1 MLIECTIN
9 KTLHRYEADPAMPAL
24 DFLRYV
30 AQLTGTKEGCRE
42 GECGACTILLNGELV
57 NSCLVPALHLHNT
70 EIVTVEGIAEADELH
85 HIQQAFVIE
94 GGSQCGF
101 CTPGMIVSAAKLV
114 EGKRAL
120 DEATIR
126 EFMAGNLCRCT
137 GYGQI
142 VKSILGAAKEPRMEN
157 RG

>member
-9 KTLHRYEADPAMPAL
+9 QKAHRYEVDPAMAAL

-30 AQLTGTKEGCRE
+30 AKLTGTKEGCRE

-57 NSCLVPALHLHNT
+57 NSCLVPVLHLHKA
-70 EIVTVEGIAEADELH
+70 EVITVEGIAQVDELSR
-85 HIQQAFVIE
+85 IQQTFVIE

-114 EGKRAL
+114 EGKREL

-142 VKSILGAAKEPRMEN
+142 VKSILEAVK
-157 RG
+157 

>member
-1 MLIECTIN
+1 MT
-9 KTLHRYEADPAMPAL
+9 AL

-30 AQLTGTKEGCRE
+30 VGLTGTKEGCRE
-42 GECGACTILLNGELV
+42 GECGACTIMLNGELV
-57 NSCLVPALHLHNT
+57 NSCLVPALHLHKAAV
-70 EIVTVEGIAEADELH
+70 VTVEGVAQADELSR
-85 HIQQAFVIE
+85 IQKAFVIE

-114 EGKRAL
+114 EGRRGL
-120 DEATIR
+120 DESTIR

-142 VKSILGAAKEPRMEN
+142 VKSILEAGAEDED
-157 RG
+157 RGSKMDDGG

>member
-1 MLIECTIN
+1 MLIQSTIN
-9 KTLHRYEADPAMPAL
+9 KNSHRHEASPTMTAL

-57 NSCLVPALHLHNT
+57 NSCLVPAIHLHKA
-70 EIVTVEGIAEADELH
+70 EIVTVEGISQAEELSR
-85 HIQQAFVIE
+85 IQQAFVME

-114 EGKRAL
+114 EGKRDL

-142 VKSILGAAKEPRMEN
+142 VKSILEAAK
-157 RG
+157 

>member
-9 KTLHRYEADPAMPAL
+9 RQMHRHEVDPLLTAL

-30 AQLTGTKEGCRE
+30 AGRTGTKEGCRE

-57 NSCLVPALHLHNT
+57 NSCLVPALHLHKA
-70 EIVTVEGIAEADELH
+70 EVVTVEGIAEANDLSRT
-85 HIQQAFVIE
+85 QRTFVME

-114 EGKRAL
+114 EGKREL

-142 VKSILGAAKEPRMEN
+142 VKSILEAVKEPRIEN

>member
-9 KTLHRYEADPAMPAL
+9 KTLHRHEADPAMTAL

-30 AQLTGTKEGCRE
+30 ARLTGTKEGCRE

-57 NSCLVPALHLHNT
+57 NSCLVPALHLHQA
-70 EIVTVEGIAEADELH
+70 EVVTVEGIANADELH
-85 HIQQAFVIE
+85 RIQQTFILE

-114 EGKRAL
+114 EGKRSL

-142 VKSILGAAKEPRMEN
+142 VKAILEAAK
-157 RG
+157 

>member
-9 KTLHRYEADPAMPAL
+9 QKAHRHEVDPAMTAL

-30 AQLTGTKEGCRE
+30 AHLTGTKEGCRE

-57 NSCLVPALHLHNT
+57 NSCLVPALHLHNA
-70 EIVTVEGIAEADELH
+70 EVITVEGIAQTNELSR
-85 HIQQAFVIE
+85 IQQAFVME

-114 EGKRAL
+114 EGRREL

-142 VKSILGAAKEPRMEN
+142 VKSILEAVK
-157 RG
+157 

>member
-9 KTLHRYEADPAMPAL
+9 QRTHRHDVDPAITAL
-24 DFLRYV
+24 DFLRYI

-42 GECGACTILLNGELV
+42 GECGACTILLDGELV
-57 NSCLVPALHLHNT
+57 NSCLVPALHLHNA
-70 EIVTVEGIAEADELH
+70 EVVTVEGIANEDELSR
-85 HIQQAFVIE
+85 IQQAFVVE

-101 CTPGMIVSAAKLV
+101 CTPGMIVSAAKLL
-114 EGKRAL
+114 EGKREL

-142 VKSILGAAKEPRMEN
+142 VNSILKAVNK
-157 RG
+157 

>member
-9 KTLHRYEADPAMPAL
+9 KKTHRNEVDPTMTAL

-57 NSCLVPALHLHNT
+57 NSCLIPAIHLHKA
-70 EIVTVEGIAEADELH
+70 EIVTVEGIAQADELSC
-85 HIQQAFVIE
+85 IQKAFVME

-114 EGKRAL
+114 DGKREL
-120 DEATIR
+120 DDAAIR

-142 VKSILGAAKEPRMEN
+142 VKSILEAAK
-157 RG
+157 

>member
-1 MLIECTIN
+1 MLIQCTIN
-9 KTLHRYEADPAMPAL
+9 HKPHRHEVDPAMTAL

-30 AQLTGTKEGCRE
+30 ARLTGTKEGCRE

-57 NSCLVPALHLHNT
+57 NSCLLPALHLHHA
-70 EIVTVEGIAEADELH
+70 EIVTVEGIAQKDELSR
-85 HIQQAFVIE
+85 IQQAFVNE

-101 CTPGMIVSAAKLV
+101 CTPGMIVAAAKLV
-114 EGKRAL
+114 ESKHEL
-120 DEATIR
+120 DDATIR

-142 VKSILGAAKEPRMEN
+142 VKAILEAGKERKVED
-157 RG
+157 

>member
-1 MLIECTIN
+1 MLIACTIN
-9 KTLHRYEADPAMPAL
+9 KIGHCHEVDPTMTAL

-57 NSCLVPALHLHNT
+57 NSCLVPALHLHKA
-70 EIVTVEGIAEADELH
+70 EVVTVEGIAEANELSR
-85 HIQQAFVIE
+85 IQQTFVME

-101 CTPGMIVSAAKLV
+101 CTPGMIISAAKLV
-114 EGKRAL
+114 EGKREL
-120 DEATIR
+120 DETTIR

-142 VKSILGAAKEPRMEN
+142 VTAILEAAKDKN
-157 RG
+157 SF

>member
-9 KTLHRYEADPAMPAL
+9 KKYHRHEVDPTMTAL
-24 DFLRYV
+24 DFLRYI

-57 NSCLVPALHLHNT
+57 NSCLVPVIHLHKA
-70 EIVTVEGIAEADELH
+70 EIVTVEGIAQADELSR
-85 HIQQAFVIE
+85 IQQAFVIE

-114 EGKRAL
+114 DGKREL

-142 VKSILGAAKEPRMEN
+142 VKSILEAVS
-157 RG
+157 